1 MHRSSPPKAHQFIA
15 SLKPTLTVYNKAV
28 CGKWSEI
35 KLLTSTKKKPL
46 YILGVQKTE
55 SIFQLLIYFN
65 SKRIKG
71 SSLYHSAFRVLE
83 LKNYHLHQHD
93 AVWKHQIQ
101 YLVHLSI
108 KNTKYLT
115 SITFINVI
123 QCLGNVVCNMGLII
137 YHCEKQNIYISH

>member
-1 MHRSSPPKAHQFIA
+1 M
-15 SLKPTLTVYNKAV
+15 
-28 CGKWSEI
+28 
-35 KLLTSTKKKPL
+35 
-46 YILGVQKTE
+46 
-55 SIFQLLIYFN
+55 
-65 SKRIKG
+65 KR
-71 SSLYHSAFRVLE
+71 SSLYHSAFRVSE

-115 SITFINVI
+115 CITFINVI

-137 YHCEKQNIYISH
+137 YHYEKKKNLRFTPILTFCTLYSLLLIKV